1 MTMNSGFHSV
11 RAALIIAAG
20 ILIATK
26 AASMAAPSMTMALL
40 SCALLLSFVLL
51 SQALNFR
58 QAGNTRLRNQGLV
71 LIAAL
76 ALAGVLIAVTN
87 PSAMARLLPI
97 LGAAAWMASLPRSGS
112 NQSVNETAPC

>member
-1 MTMNSGFHSV
+1 MTMNSSFHSV

-20 ILIATK
+20 ILVATK
-26 AASMAAPSMTMALL
+26 AASMAAPSTTMALL

-58 QAGNTRLRNQGLV
+58 QAGNTRLRNQGLA

-97 LGAAAWMASLPRSGS
+97 LGAAGWIASLPKARTRRAG
-112 NQSVNETAPC
+112 NEAAPC